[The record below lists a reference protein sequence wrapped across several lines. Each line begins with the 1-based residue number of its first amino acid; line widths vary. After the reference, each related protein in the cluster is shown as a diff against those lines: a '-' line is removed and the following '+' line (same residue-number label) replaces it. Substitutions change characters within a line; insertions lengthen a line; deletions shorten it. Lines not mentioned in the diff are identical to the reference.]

1 MGVIKEVAYSQH
13 MILSPI
19 FLTQKSSGDGHRY
32 SIHSEFKASR
42 QSQDDREFQ
51 NGESPNCSWPSDLV
65 CPNGWVSKVD
75 LKSAYYTVPV
85 AQESKNF
92 LAFHWQVR
100 VYHFLRMPLNGFN
113 QAHREFTK
121 LLKPVAADLRAPA
134 LRTWCFYLD
143 DIFLTGST
151 LTSTTADLEYAR
163 ECHVPRIRVKRQEVV
178 NGPGTTSTFF

>member
-1 MGVIKEVAYSQH
+1 MDIRF
-13 MILSPI
+13 ILNLKRLNSHKM
-19 FLTQKSSGDGHRY
+19 TAS
-32 SIHSEFKASR
+32 FKT
-42 QSQDDREFQ
+42 
-51 NGESPNCSWPSDLV
+51 ESLQTAHDLGPSDLV

-92 LAFHWQVR
+92 LAFHWQVI

-134 LRTWCFYLD
+134 LRT
-143 DIFLTGST
+143 
-151 LTSTTADLEYAR
+151 
-163 ECHVPRIRVKRQEVV
+163 
-178 NGPGTTSTFF
+178 